1 MTDQNTAPSFDDT
14 LRHLAGSTAQLDKA
28 LTQMLEVLRKRG
40 LQFSVD
46 LSVIVR
52 EVANDVNVLEQVNRG
67 QSQRLRLY
75 EQLVRTST
83 LINSSLDLNQVLE
96 DVIDTII
103 SLTGAERAY
112 LLLRDKETGKLRT
125 QTARNGDRETLAED
139 DTVFSRSVINT
150 AIEQRSPVLTTNA
163 QTDERFQAVASV
175 MNYSLRSIICIPIVL
190 QDQVIGLLYADNRI
204 GEGVFTQDNVPIL
217 VAFANQ
223 SAIAIENA
231 RLFGRVKSDL
241 AQARKEVE
249 QLRVQIDQS
258 KLEKQL
264 SEVMETDFFAHV
276 QQLGQN
282 ARRRNAERR
291 AESETP
297 SETK

>member
-1 MTDQNTAPSFDDT
+1 MTDQKAAATFNET
-14 LRHLAGSTAQLDKA
+14 LKHLAGSTVQLDKA
-28 LTQMLEVLRKRG
+28 LSQMLDVLRKRG

-46 LSVIVR
+46 ISGLVR
-52 EVANDVNVLEQVNRG
+52 EVTNDVESLEQLNRG
-67 QSQRLRLY
+67 QSQKLRLY

-83 LINSSLDLNQVLE
+83 LINSSLDLDQVLE
-96 DVIDTII
+96 DVVDTII

-139 DTVFSRSVINT
+139 ETVFSRSVINT
-150 AIEQRSPVLTTNA
+150 AIAQRSPVVTTNA
-163 QTDERFQAVASV
+163 QTDERFQAMASV
-175 MNYSLRSIICIPIVL
+175 LNHSLRSIICIPIVL
-190 QDQVIGLLYADNRI
+190 HDQIIGLLYADNRI
-204 GEGVFTQDNVPIL
+204 GEGVFAYDNVPIL
-217 VAFANQ
+217 AAFANQ

-231 RLFGRVKSDL
+231 RIFGRVKNDL

-276 QQLGQN
+276 QRIGQD
-282 ARRRNAERR
+282 ARKRNADRQAGSKE
-291 AESETP
+291 EEQ
-297 SETK
+297 K

>member
-1 MTDQNTAPSFDDT
+1 MTDQKTASPFDET
-14 LRHLAGSTAQLDKA
+14 LRHLAGSTAQMEKA
-28 LTQMLEVLRKRG
+28 LAQMLEVLRKRG

-46 LSVIVR
+46 LAAMARDVGQ
-52 EVANDVNVLEQVNRG
+52 DVNTLEQINRG

-75 EQLVRTST
+75 EQLVRTAA
-83 LINSSLDLNQVLE
+83 LINSSLDLDQVLE
-96 DVIDTII
+96 DVVDTII

-112 LLLRDKETGKLRT
+112 LLLRDKETGRLRT

-139 DTVFSRSVINT
+139 ETVFSRSVINA

-163 QTDERFQAVASV
+163 QTDARFQGMASIL
-175 MNYSLRSIICIPIVL
+175 NHSLRSIICIPIVL
-190 QDQVIGLLYADNRI
+190 HDQIIGLLYADNRI
-204 GEGVFTQDNVPIL
+204 GEGVFAQDNVPIL
-217 VAFANQ
+217 AAFANQ

-241 AQARKEVE
+241 AEARKEVE

-258 KLEKQL
+258 KLEKQI
-264 SEVMETDFFAHV
+264 SEVIETDFFAHV

-282 ARRRNAERR
+282 ARRRNIERR
-291 AESETP
+291 SEPT
-297 SETK
+297 SGE